1 MKKKKIILIMI
12 GLIILI
18 GLSLFL
24 GKRLFQYLRI
34 KYAKIEVTLTQDLTL
49 PFTESKK
56 VSDFILSINGEIL
69 DDYVI
74 DSTSLG
80 EKDVAFTFKND
91 DGIVVSYRYQIKVV
105 DNVPP
110 VVWLNSSYS
119 IQKGDTVPL
128 TDKILCGDN
137 EDSHPTCSVIGSYD
151 VHTVGS
157 YPLEF
162 VATDRSGNTTKQ
174 NFTLY
179 VKEPKKPSTS
189 SSNTPRKRTL
199 FSDIVATHKNE
210 WTKIGLDVSKWQG
223 EIDFEALK
231 NAGVEFIFIR
241 VGGTRGTGK
250 EYFVDEY
257 FKRNIEEANRYGIEV
272 GIYFYSYANS
282 NELAKQE
289 ALWVI
294 EQIKDYKV
302 SLPIAFDWEN
312 WNSFNQYHLS
322 FFGLTDMATTFLNTV
337 KEQGYDGLLYS
348 SKNYLEKLWLPTE
361 FDTWLA
367 HYVND
372 FSKKSSYEGKYTF
385 WQLCQ
390 DGKVNGIMG
399 DVDIDIMY
407 LN

>member
-1 MKKKKIILIMI
+1 MNKKRVILMLVSI
-12 GLIILI
+12 GFI
-18 GLSLFL
+18 GIVFFI
-24 GKRLFQYLRI
+24 GIRIVHYLRV

-49 PFTESKK
+49 PFTEKKK
-56 VSDFILSINGEIL
+56 VSDFILSINGQIL

-80 EKDVAFTFKND
+80 EKDVLFKFKND
-91 DGIVVSYRYQIKVV
+91 EGIVVSYRYQVNVV
-105 DNVPP
+105 DRVPP

-119 IQKGDTVPL
+119 IQKGETVPL

-137 EDSHPTCSVIGSYD
+137 EDAHPTCSVIGNYD

-179 VKEPKKPSTS
+179 VTEPKKPGTNSGS
-189 SSNTPRKRTL
+189 VPKKRTL
-199 FSDIVATHKNE
+199 FSEVVASHKNE
-210 WTKIGLDVSKWQG
+210 FTKIGLDVSKWQG

-250 EYFVDEY
+250 DYFVDEY

-282 NELAKQE
+282 NELAKQD

-294 EQIKDYKV
+294 EQIKGYNV

-312 WNSFNQYHLS
+312 WSSFNQYHLS

-337 KEQGYDGLLYS
+337 KEHGYEGLLYS

-367 HYVND
+367 HYVSD
-372 FSKKSSYEGKYTF
+372 FSKKSSYEGHYTF

-390 DGKVNGIMG
+390 DGKVEGIKG